1 MKLSKI
7 FCAFAYAFAAAATL
21 VFLGCKDKKND
32 GGSLNSEEIQEVSE
46 KSSDHKWYYF
56 SDGSYTETDLPQRSP
71 ILSLKPWTESLRI
84 CDGNVTSSGKGLLL
98 VNHFGVLLFD
108 KDGEPRLIQD
118 SALFSGTTA
127 GNLVFED
134 GVPFFTLAKNSFF
147 NKNAASSSSS
157 SEKNESETS
166 HVIRLSLENSM
177 FFPVITYGDLK
188 IAQNAEV
195 SGTYFDGNEWFS
207 SIKSSENGRTDFRYI
222 KWKPNGDLSTLSPST
237 KNGKIEISEISKD
250 EYRKNLSPKNFS
262 KAPSRLKT
270 LLSSIPADFDF
281 SVSLRKEAG
290 VSPEYFS
297 AGAQNKNSKSEN
309 EANAILTPDWIC
321 AVFGDGTVYFSG
333 SLKERTLLNNGKTVA
348 FRLPK
353 LPSEYVYGDFC
364 ISGDYLAVAWEETD
378 FYKTGRSGFLVV
390 NMAKIFY

>member
-1 MKLSKI
+1 MELSKI
-7 FCAFAYAFAAAATL
+7 FCKFAYAFAAASMIA
-21 VFLGCKDKKND
+21 FSGCKDKKNAAE
-32 GGSLNSEEIQEVSE
+32 SLDSAKIQEFSE

-56 SDGSYTETDLPQRSP
+56 SDGSYNETDLPQRSP

-108 KDGEPRLIQD
+108 GNGEPRLIQD
-118 SALFSGTTA
+118 SELFSGTTA
-127 GNLVFED
+127 GNLVFEN

-147 NKNAASSSSS
+147 NKKAASSSD
-157 SEKNESETS
+157 KNESETS

-222 KWKPNGDLSTLSPST
+222 KWKPNGELSTLSPAT
-237 KNGKIEISEISKD
+237 KNGKVAISEISKD

-262 KAPSRLKT
+262 KAPERLKT

-281 SVSLRKEAG
+281 SVSLRKDGGA
-290 VSPEYFS
+290 SPEYFS
-297 AGAQNKNSKSEN
+297 SGAQSKNENAN

-321 AVFGDGTVYFSG
+321 SVFGDGTVYFSG
-333 SLKERTLLNNGKTVA
+333 SLKGKTLLNNGKTVA

-353 LPSEYVYGDFC
+353 LPPEYVYGDFC

-390 NMAKIFY
+390 NMAEIFY

>member
-7 FCAFAYAFAAAATL
+7 FCAFAYAVAAAATL
-21 VFLGCKDKKND
+21 FFAGCKDKKNA
-32 GGSLNSEEIQEVSE
+32 GTASEANIQDFSE

-56 SDGSYTETDLPQRSP
+56 SEGSYTETDLPQRSP

-84 CDGNVTSSGKGLLL
+84 CDGNVTSSGKGILL

-108 KDGEPRLIQD
+108 GNGEPRLIQD

-127 GNLVFED
+127 GNLVFEN

-147 NKNAASSSSS
+147 NKNAASSSD
-157 SEKNESETS
+157 KNESETS

-222 KWKPNGDLSTLSPST
+222 KWKPNGELSTLSPAT
-237 KNGKIEISEISKD
+237 KNGKVAISEISKD

-262 KAPSRLKT
+262 KAPERLKT

-281 SVSLRKEAG
+281 SVSLRKDGGA
-290 VSPEYFS
+290 SPEYFS
-297 AGAQNKNSKSEN
+297 SGAQSKNSGENAN

-333 SLKERTLLNNGKTVA
+333 SLKGRTLLNNGKTVA

-390 NMAKIFY
+390 NMAEIFY

>member
-1 MKLSKI
+1 MKSSKF
-7 FCAFAYAFAAAATL
+7 FCAFAFAAAATIA
-21 VFLGCKDKKND
+21 FSGCKDKNNAVGTLDSAK
-32 GGSLNSEEIQEVSE
+32 IQEVSE

-56 SDGSYTETDLPQRSP
+56 SDGSYTETYLPQRSP

-84 CDGNVTSSGKGLLL
+84 CDGNVTSSGKGILL

-108 KDGEPRLIQD
+108 GSGEPRLIQD

-134 GVPFFTLAKNSFF
+134 GAPFFTLAKNSFF
-147 NKNAASSSSS
+147 NKNAASSSSL

-188 IAQNAEV
+188 IGQNAEV

-222 KWKPNGDLSTLSPST
+222 KWKPNGELSTLSPAT

-262 KAPSRLKT
+262 KAPARLKT

-281 SVSLRKEAG
+281 SVSLRKDGGA
-290 VSPEYFS
+290 SPEYFS
-297 AGAQNKNSKSEN
+297 SGAQNKNSENAN

-333 SLKERTLLNNGKTVA
+333 SLKGRTLLNKGKTVA

-390 NMAKIFY
+390 NMAEIFY

>member
-7 FCAFAYAFAAAATL
+7 FCAFAYTYAVAAATL
-21 VFLGCKDKKND
+21 AFSGCKDKKNAD
-32 GGSLNSEEIQEVSE
+32 AASEANIQEVAE

-56 SDGSYTETDLPQRSP
+56 SDGSYTETALPQRSP

-108 KDGEPRLIQD
+108 GNGEPRLIQD
-118 SALFSGTTA
+118 SALFSDTTA
-127 GNLVFED
+127 GNLVFEN
-134 GVPFFTLAKNSFF
+134 GTPFFTLAKNSFF
-147 NKNAASSSSS
+147 NKTAASS

-188 IAQNAEV
+188 IGQNAEV
-195 SGTYFDGNEWFS
+195 SGTYFDGSECFS
-207 SIKSSENGRTDFRYI
+207 SIKSSDNGRTDFRYI
-222 KWKPNGDLSTLSPST
+222 KWKPNGELSTLSPAT
-237 KNGKIEISEISKD
+237 KSGKVSISEISKD

-262 KAPSRLKT
+262 KAPARLKT
-270 LLSSIPADFDF
+270 LLSSIPADFGF
-281 SVSLRKEAG
+281 SVVLRKDG
-290 VSPEYFS
+290 GTSPEYFS
-297 AGAQNKNSKSEN
+297 SGAQSKNSVENAN

-321 AVFGDGTVYFSG
+321 AVFGDGTAYFSG
-333 SLKERTLLNNGKTVA
+333 SLKGKTLLNNGKTVA

-390 NMAKIFY
+390 NMAEIFY

>member
-7 FCAFAYAFAAAATL
+7 FCAFTYAFAATATL
-21 VFLGCKDKKND
+21 FFAGCKDKKDAGTAFEAN
-32 GGSLNSEEIQEVSE
+32 IQEFSE

-71 ILSLKPWTESLRI
+71 ILSLKPWTESFRI

-108 KDGEPRLIQD
+108 GNGEPRLIQD

-127 GNLVFED
+127 GNLVFEN

-147 NKNAASSSSS
+147 NKNAASS

-222 KWKPNGDLSTLSPST
+222 KWKPNGELSTLSPAT
-237 KNGKIEISEISKD
+237 KSGKVAISEISKD

-262 KAPSRLKT
+262 KAPERLKT

-281 SVSLRKEAG
+281 SVSLRKDGGA
-290 VSPEYFS
+290 SPEYFS
-297 AGAQNKNSKSEN
+297 GSAQSKNGGENAN

-333 SLKERTLLNNGKTVA
+333 SLKGRTLLNNGKTVA

-390 NMAKIFY
+390 NMAEIFY

>member
-134 GVPFFTLAKNSFF
+134 GVPFFTLAKNSFC

-297 AGAQNKNSKSEN
+297 AGAQNKNSESEN